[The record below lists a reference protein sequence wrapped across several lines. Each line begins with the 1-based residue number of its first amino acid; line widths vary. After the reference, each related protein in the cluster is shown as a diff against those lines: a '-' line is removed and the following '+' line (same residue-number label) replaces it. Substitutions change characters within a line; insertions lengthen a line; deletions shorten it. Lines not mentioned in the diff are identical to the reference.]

1 VVRVPRRYELSVRA
15 GRAAENRAGVVA
27 AAHALFMR
35 QGWTA
40 TTMTQVAAAAG
51 LARPTVYLHFDTKL
65 DLLIACIDTALSDVP
80 VRDRSDYL
88 AMGKGTLPQRA
99 ATAGHWLRRAYERSA
114 LIQRVLDDAA
124 VSTPEAARVQT
135 RMEQRRHDEF
145 ANACTLVLGGR
156 IPPAALVDEVWAL
169 GSRMVWFKLA
179 DRGWSPDQ
187 WEAWFVR
194 VVLDAT
200 DRQDR
205 LWLTGWDSAPTNADH
220 RPKDS

>member
-1 VVRVPRRYELSVRA
+1 MPRHYESTVRTE
-15 GRAAENRAGVVA
+15 RAAENRLRLVA

-65 DLLIACIDTALSDVP
+65 DLLSACIDAALSDVP
-80 VRDRSDYL
+80 VRDRSDYQ
-88 AMGKGTLPQRA
+88 AMGEGTLPQRA
-99 ATAGHWLRRAYERSA
+99 ATAGRWLRRAYERSA
-114 LIQRVLDDAA
+114 SIQRVLDDAA

-156 IPPAALVDEVWAL
+156 IPPATLVDEVWAL
-169 GSRMVWFKLA
+169 GSRTMWFKLA
-179 DRGWSPDQ
+179 DRGWSPDE
-187 WEAWFVR
+187 WEAWFVG

-205 LWLTGWDSAPTNADH
+205 LRPTGPESAPTNADSH
-220 RPKDS
+220 PKDS